1 MKKTTLL
8 VFFASLLFAINV
20 NAQEKKSMINLRLGV
35 GSSYTGSNFET
46 NIPPIEGSY
55 ETFINDKITVGGF
68 AGISSAEWKIP
79 NVPNIDL
86 SPSGPSVSY
95 STGQMDFTYM
105 TFGGL
110 ANYYFVNEDSFQAY
124 GGVKLGYVNVN
135 AESSISGSVGSA
147 FNKILSDSGSKTSG
161 LAYSINAG
169 GRYWFTDSIAVNAEL
184 GFGISTFGVGVTIG
198 L

>member
-8 VFFASLLFAINV
+8 VLFASLLFAINV

-68 AGISSAEWKIP
+68 AGISSATWKYKSP
-79 NVPNIDL
+79 YVPGASTISAKADYTYL
-86 SPSGPSVSY
+86 S
-95 STGQMDFTYM
+95 
-105 TFGGL
+105 FGGL
-110 ANYYFVNEDSFQAY
+110 VNYYFVNKGSFQAY
-124 GGVKLGYVNVN
+124 GGAKLGYVNVN
-135 AESSISGSVGSA
+135 VEYSSDSSPALEDV
-147 FNKILSDSGSKTSG
+147 LSKSGSKVSG
-161 LAYSINAG
+161 LAYSINVG
-169 GRYWFTDSIAVNAEL
+169 GRYWFTNSLAVSAEL
-184 GFGISTFGVGVTIG
+184 GFGISTLGVGVTIG